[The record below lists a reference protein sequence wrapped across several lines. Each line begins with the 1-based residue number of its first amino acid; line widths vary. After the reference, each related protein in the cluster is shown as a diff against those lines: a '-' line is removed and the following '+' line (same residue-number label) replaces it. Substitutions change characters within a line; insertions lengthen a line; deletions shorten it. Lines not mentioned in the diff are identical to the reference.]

1 MNDKIKMGQLLEIHR
16 QAWERVAEFC
26 AVMQEKDK
34 ISTYCDSK
42 TKYVLLLLA
51 LPDGVDEN
59 YLCRFSRS
67 CNECVLKW
75 NEAKKDCF
83 DLNVGLKRKFLFCEN
98 WAVSKKIAL
107 EISELKYNCKCK
119 EE

>member
-1 MNDKIKMGQLLEIHR
+1 MNNRIKMGQLPKIHR
-16 QAWERVAEFC
+16 QTWRKVAESC

-34 ISTYCDSK
+34 CSAYCDSK
-42 TKYVLLLLA
+42 TKYALLLLA

-59 YLCRFSRS
+59 YPCRFSRS

-75 NEAKKDCF
+75 NEAKKACF

-98 WAVSKKIAL
+98 WEVSKKIAL
-107 EISELKYNCKCK
+107 EISELKYNLQV
-119 EE
+119 